1 MPVHAPH
8 PQLFS
13 SIPFHVLAQVGK
25 HAGGRSAN
33 VALNVVPFVD
43 MMTILVC
50 FLLMTFSA
58 SGEILMAQKGLDLP
72 DATNKDLLRRAQ
84 VIIIARDAITFNNE
98 MMADP
103 VQIQNDPSPEWKVTE
118 LFERLNME
126 RQVFAVNMRGLPD
139 SDPEKQKCL
148 NPKPD
153 PKPDEMCLDGL
164 VIMQA
169 DQKIQ
174 AKVINRVLKTAE
186 SAGYKNVMFAVN
198 RKGPRG

>member
-8 PQLFS
+8 SELLS
-13 SIPFHVLAQVGK
+13 SIPFKVLAQAK

-58 SGEILMAQKGLDLP
+58 SGEILMSQKGLDLP
-72 DATNKDLLRRAQ
+72 DATNKDLLRRAP

-126 RQVFAVNMRGLPD
+126 RQVFAVNMRGLAD
-139 SDPEKQKCL
+139 TDPEKQKCL
-148 NPKPD
+148 NPKPN
-153 PKPDEMCLDGL
+153 PKAEDLCLDGL
-164 VIMQA
+164 LIMQA

>member
-8 PQLFS
+8 SELLS
-13 SIPFHVLAQVGK
+13 SIPFKVLAQAK

-58 SGEILMAQKGLDLP
+58 SGEILMSQKGLDLP
-72 DATNKDLLRRAQ
+72 DATNKDLLRRAP

-126 RQVFAVNMRGLPD
+126 RQVFAVNMRGLSD
-139 SDPEKQKCL
+139 GDPEKQKCL

-153 PKPDEMCLDGL
+153 PKPEELCLDGL

>member
-1 MPVHAPH
+1 MAIHTPRPE
-8 PQLFS
+8 LFDT
-13 SIPFHVLAQVGK
+13 IPFKVLAQVG
-25 HAGGRSAN
+25 GGGSAAVNTPIN
-33 VALNVVPFVD
+33 VTPFVD
-43 MMTILVC
+43 MMTILVT

-58 SGEILMAQKGLDLP
+58 SGEILMTQKGLDLP
-72 DATNKDLLRRAQ
+72 DATNKDVLRRAP
-84 VIIIARDAITFNNE
+84 VIVIARDSITFNNE

-103 VQIQNDPSPEWKVTE
+103 VQIQNDPSPEWKITE

-126 RQVFAVNMRGLPD
+126 RQVFAVNMRNLPD

-164 VIMQA
+164 LIMQA
-169 DQKIQ
+169 DQKTQ

-198 RKGPRG
+198 RRGPRG